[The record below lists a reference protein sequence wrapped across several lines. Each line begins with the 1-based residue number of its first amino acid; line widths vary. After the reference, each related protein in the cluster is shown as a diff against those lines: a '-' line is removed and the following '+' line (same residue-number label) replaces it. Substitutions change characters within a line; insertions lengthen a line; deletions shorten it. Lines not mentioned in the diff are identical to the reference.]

1 MLRNYQTEFVQDIY
15 SAWNAGARNV
25 IATAAT
31 GSGKTVVMGHIVK
44 GFNVPS
50 IAIAHRQELVS
61 QFALMLNREHVPHSI
76 IAPSTIIRQIVALEM
91 DTHGFSQYNP
101 RSSTRVAGVDTLIRK
116 VKTRERWMDET
127 QLTIVDEGHHTLA
140 NNKWGTA
147 VDMFPNARGLF
158 LTAHA
163 LRGDNKGLGRNAD
176 GLADALV
183 IGPNAKFLIEMG
195 MLCPYRLI
203 CPTSDVNLDAVH
215 TGASGEFNQD
225 EVRAAVHASP
235 TIVGDVVATYLK
247 FAAGKL
253 GITFAVDIESAT
265 EIAAAY
271 RAAGVPAEI
280 ITGETP
286 LEVRG
291 ALMRQ
296 FRERRILQLVSVD
309 VLGEGVDVPAVEVV
323 SMARPTASFQLFAQQ
338 TGRALRL
345 LISDELTA
353 VWNDLTDE
361 QRKAHIAAS
370 PKPSAILIDHV
381 QNWLRHGLPDTPREY
396 TLDRRERKSKSSD
409 GIPLRSCLECLRP
422 YERYLTKCPYCGA
435 PVPLPAARST
445 PAQVEGDMCELD
457 PEVLRALEAEK
468 KRVDGPPVLPFGVTV
483 AHGKVKHAHYS
494 RQQSQ
499 QELREVMALY
509 MGWLE
514 QLDHGHREA
523 QKRFYLTF
531 GTDVLSAQALN
542 AQDAD
547 ALRERIQAILTKQGV
562 YNAVKVA

>member
-1 MLRNYQTEFVQDIY
+1 VLRGYQGSFVRDIY

-25 IATAAT
+25 IGTSPT
-31 GSGKTVVMGHIVK
+31 GSGKTVVMGHITCELA
-44 GFNVPS
+44 VPT
-50 IAIAHRQELVS
+50 IAVAHRQELVS
-61 QFALMLNREHVPHSI
+61 QIALMLNREGVPHSI
-76 IAPSTIIRQIVALEM
+76 IAPAPTVRQIVALEM
-91 DTHGFSQYNP
+91 DTHGFSQHNP

-116 VKTRERWMDET
+116 AKARERWMDET
-127 QLTIVDEGHHTLA
+127 QLTIIDEGHHVLA
-140 NNKWGTA
+140 DNKWGTA
-147 VDMFPNARGLF
+147 VEMFPNARGLF

-183 IGPNAKFLIEMG
+183 VGVTAQKLIDMG
-195 MLCPYRLI
+195 MLCDYRLI

-225 EVRAAVHASP
+225 ELRAAVHASP
-235 TIVGDVVATYLK
+235 TIVGDVVKTYLK

-253 GITFAVDIESAT
+253 GITFAVDIESAG
-265 EIAAAY
+265 EIALAY

-286 LEVRG
+286 LETRG

-345 LISDELTA
+345 LISPELTA
-353 VWNDLTDE
+353 VWNDLTDDE
-361 QRKAHIAAS
+361 RKAHIAAS
-370 PKPSAILIDHV
+370 AKPKAILIDHV

-396 TLDRRERKSKSSD
+396 TLERRDRKIKGAD
-409 GIPLRSCLECLRP
+409 AIPLRACLECLQP
-422 YERYLTKCPYCGA
+422 YERFLVACPYCGA
-435 PVPLPAARST
+435 VPIPAARAT
-445 PAQVEGDMCELD
+445 PEQVEGDMAELD
-457 PEVLRALEAEK
+457 REALLALEKAK
-468 KRVDGPPVLPFGVTV
+468 KHVDGPPVVPFGKPEAAGSVR
-483 AHGKVKHAHYS
+483 HAHYS

-499 QELREVMALY
+499 QALRETMSLY
-509 MGWLE
+509 MGWLAHTE
-514 QLDHGHREA
+514 HGIREA
-523 QKRFYLTF
+523 QKKFFFEF
-531 GTDVLSAQALN
+531 GIDIMTAQTLN
-542 AQDAD
+542 AKEAD
-547 ALRERIQAILTKQGV
+547 ALRERIQTLLNKRGV